1 MPELLTDEEFLR
13 YGRQI
18 LLPEIGE
25 AGQARLKKSKVLIVG
40 LGGLGSPASLY
51 LAAAGVGQLW
61 LADGDKVDSSNLQ
74 RQVLYRTADRH
85 QSKTKAAA
93 THLKALNP
101 AVQCHVLPAVDESLL
116 ASIVPQVDAV
126 LDCSDNMLTRQRV
139 NAACVA
145 ACKPL
150 ITAAA
155 TGWDGQ
161 LLLCEPEQH
170 SVCYHCLFPSSTEP
184 GLNCSTA
191 GIVGPIV
198 GMLGAA
204 QALLTLQ
211 LLCNLPRPTGV
222 LQRFD
227 GRTLQWQRL
236 QTQPDPAC
244 SVCQSLSSTS
254 FSESEFPTCKSA

>member
-1 MPELLTDEEFLR
+1 MSDLLTDDEFLR

-25 AGQARLKKSKVLIVG
+25 AGQLRLKKSKVLIVG

-85 QSKTKAAA
+85 QTKTRAAS

-101 AVQCHVLPAVDESLL
+101 AVQCHVLPAVDEALL
-116 ASIVPQVDAV
+116 AGIVPQVDVV

-145 ACKPL
+145 TRKPL

-161 LLLCEPEQH
+161 LLLSEPSQ
-170 SVCYHCLFPSSTEP
+170 SSACYHCLFPSSAEP
-184 GLNCSTA
+184 GLNCREA
-191 GIVGPIV
+191 GIVGPVV

-204 QALLTLQ
+204 QALLAIQ
-211 LLCNLPRPTGV
+211 LLCDLPRPTGV

-227 GRTLQWQRL
+227 GRTLQWRRL

-244 SVCQSLSSTS
+244 PVCQSSTPSS
-254 FSESEFPTCKSA
+254 FSEPEFPTCKSA